1 VTRGRAAVALCFLGA
16 IALPATEARA
26 DGPEPPGVEG
36 RQRERSRIAI
46 LCVEGDSFGMR
57 LAAELRELGFDALLI
72 APEGEAASGASLE
85 ASAREA
91 GAVAALRGVPSGEG
105 VEVWIADRVTGKT
118 LLREIEDTGADP
130 DSALVLRT
138 VELLRATLL
147 EISIPEAPA
156 AEAPSA
162 AEGAREL
169 DVPPP
174 RALAARRGAPSSEAP
189 PLATLRFALAPGF
202 FFSPGGFGPI
212 PAFGAGIEWRLS
224 DNAGLAVLGTIP
236 LARAGIERPEG
247 TVSLTVWTA
256 GAAARVFLA
265 EPQSPWAPS
274 IDLGALVLSF
284 ESAGYAERGYSA
296 GSSSAWT
303 GAPFARVGLA
313 HSLAPPVRVRA
324 DLLVSALMQGVSVR
338 VADRE
343 AATWGEPM
351 VLLSLG
357 VDAGWF

>member
-1 VTRGRAAVALCFLGA
+1 VTRGRAAAALCVLGA
-16 IALPATEARA
+16 IALPATRARA
-26 DGPEPPGVEG
+26 DGPEPPGVES
-36 RQRERSRIAI
+36 RQRSRIAI

-72 APEGEAASGASLE
+72 ALEGEAASGASLE
-85 ASAREA
+85 GSAREA
-91 GAVAALRGVPSGEG
+91 GAVAALRVVPSGEG
-105 VEVWIADRVTGKT
+105 VEVWIADRGTGKT

-130 DSALVLRT
+130 DPALVLRT

-147 EISIPEAPA
+147 EISVPETPA
-156 AEAPSA
+156 AEAPST

-174 RALAARRGAPSSEAP
+174 RVIAARRGAPSEAP

-202 FFSPGGFGPI
+202 FFSPGGFGPV
-212 PAFGAGIEWRLS
+212 PALGVGIDWRLS
-224 DNAGLAVLGTIP
+224 ENAGFAVLGTIP
-236 LARAGIERPEG
+236 LASAGIERPEG
-247 TVSLTVWTA
+247 MVSLTVWTA
-256 GAAARVFLA
+256 GAAVRLFLA

-274 IDLGALVLSF
+274 IDLGALVLSV
-284 ESAGYAERGYSA
+284 ESVGYAEKGYVA
-296 GSSSAWT
+296 GSSSAWA

-313 HSLAPPVRVRA
+313 HSLAPPVRVRT

>member
-1 VTRGRAAVALCFLGA
+1 MTRGRAAAALCFLGA
-16 IALPATEARA
+16 IGLPATEARA

-36 RQRERSRIAI
+36 RQRSRIAI
-46 LCVEGDSFGMR
+46 FCVEGDSFGMR

-72 APEGEAASGASLE
+72 APDGEVASGASLE

-91 GAVAALRGVPSGEG
+91 GAVAALRGVPSGQG

-118 LLREIEDTGADP
+118 LLREIEDTGP

-156 AEAPSA
+156 AEAPST
-162 AEGAREL
+162 AEGARQL
-169 DVPPP
+169 DVPPR

-189 PLATLRFALAPGF
+189 PWVTLRFALAPGF

-236 LARAGIERPEG
+236 LASAGIERPEG

-274 IDLGALVLSF
+274 IDLGAMVLSV
-284 ESAGYAERGYSA
+284 ESAGYAGKGYTA